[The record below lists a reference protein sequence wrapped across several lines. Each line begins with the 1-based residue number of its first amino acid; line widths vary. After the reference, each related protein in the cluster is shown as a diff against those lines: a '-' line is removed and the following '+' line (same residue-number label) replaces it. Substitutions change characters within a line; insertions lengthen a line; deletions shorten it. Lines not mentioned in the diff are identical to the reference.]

1 MAAKQKRRTAQP
13 DPDSKKPAKSTSD
26 ADLDTALA
34 DSFPASDPPSLIQPE
49 TAIGSPHDRTPKPEK
64 ANGRSGGIRT
74 HDP

>member
-34 DSFPASDPPSLIQPE
+34 EFLPGQRPAVPNSAGNRNRLPP
-49 TAIGSPHDRTPKPEK
+49 
-64 ANGRSGGIRT
+64 
-74 HDP
+74 